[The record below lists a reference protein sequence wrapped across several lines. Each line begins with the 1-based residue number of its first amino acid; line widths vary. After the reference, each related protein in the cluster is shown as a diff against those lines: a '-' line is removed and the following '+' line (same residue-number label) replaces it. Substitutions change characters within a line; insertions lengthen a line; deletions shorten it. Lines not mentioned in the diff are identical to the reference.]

1 MATYRVQRLF
11 SKKSNKSKVAGHAV
25 GAAVQG
31 AVSGALLRDAL
42 KTKSN
47 LAGAGAVLAG
57 TGAAI
62 HAASAIKAVGKKS
75 KGFSESQ
82 KEFASVRL
90 MKKQAKKLFDAA
102 IQGDRKSAGKINAI
116 VMKNGGGKN
125 ITVNSVGRGAQKISN
140 GIAKKAAKTS
150 GVSATPEFK
159 KEIYQK
165 GVENNL
171 ALARMM
177 KASGGKLP
185 KWQ

>member
-1 MATYRVQRLF
+1 MATYRIQRLF
-11 SKKSNKSKVAGHAV
+11 SKKSNEYKVAGHTV
-25 GAAVQG
+25 GAAIQG
-31 AVSGALLRDAL
+31 ALSGALLRDAL

-57 TGAAI
+57 AGAAI
-62 HAASAIKAVGKKS
+62 HAASAIKAASKKGKE
-75 KGFSESQ
+75 FSESQ

-125 ITVNSVGRGAQKISN
+125 ITVNSVGQGAQKISN
-140 GIAKKAAKTS
+140 GIAKKAAKTAE
-150 GVSATPEFK
+150 VPVTPELK
-159 KEIYQK
+159 QEIYQK

-177 KASGGKLP
+177 KANGGKLP

>member
-1 MATYRVQRLF
+1 MYIEDRLF
-11 SKKSNKSKVAGHAV
+11 SETSEEVLYSVTMTENEY
-25 GAAVQG
+25 
-31 AVSGALLRDAL
+31 AL
-42 KTKSN
+42 
-47 LAGAGAVLAG
+47 
-57 TGAAI
+57 
-62 HAASAIKAVGKKS
+62 
-75 KGFSESQ
+75 FSEFQ

-90 MKKQAKKLFDAA
+90 MKKQGKKLWNAA
-102 IQGDRKSAGKINAI
+102 IEADRKSAGKINAI

-125 ITVNSVGRGAQKISN
+125 IVANSVGRGAQKISN
-140 GIAKKAAKTS
+140 GIAEKAAKTS

>member
-1 MATYRVQRLF
+1 MYIEDRLF
-11 SKKSNKSKVAGHAV
+11 SETSDEVFYSV
-25 GAAVQG
+25 
-31 AVSGALLRDAL
+31 
-42 KTKSN
+42 TMTEEEYN
-47 LAGAGAVLAG
+47 L
-57 TGAAI
+57 
-62 HAASAIKAVGKKS
+62 
-75 KGFSESQ
+75 FSEFQ

-90 MKKQAKKLFDAA
+90 MKKQGKKLFDAA

-140 GIAKKAAKTS
+140 GIAEKVAKTS
-150 GVSATPEFK
+150 GVPATPELK